1 MNERDRT
8 RLEHMLSYANEVVT
22 FTRGKT
28 NDDFDTDIL
37 LQRAL
42 AYSTGIIGEA
52 ASHISQEYRASVPQ
66 IPWRSVIGMRN
77 FLIHEYFQLD
87 FEVLWNVAIT
97 DVPKLIAQLEP
108 LLAEASDETSK
119 E

>member
-1 MNERDRT
+1 MRT
-8 RLEHMLSYANEVVT
+8 MCCSN
-22 FTRGKT
+22 G
-28 NDDFDTDIL
+28 
-37 LQRAL
+37 AL

-52 ASHISQEYRASVPQ
+52 ASHVSQEYRDTVPQ

-87 FEVLWNVAIT
+87 FDVLWNVAT
-97 DVPKLIAQLEP
+97 NNVPKLIAQLEP
-108 LLAEASDETSK
+108 LLAEADDETSH